1 MTWEVMVAA
10 QRLLERTYSPA
21 IPRDAGPSGMFIYAD
36 AQLCPGCRSPLG
48 LPALSCAVCGLT
60 LTGPEPRRVFEA
72 LRQVDVLVAG
82 LYAAAGRTTVA
93 EPTGAVDRP
102 TEPAMSPAMSSASV
116 PRILLGLGAL
126 CLLVAALVFLA
137 VAWAALGIEGRT
149 AVLGGFALVAGVLTA
164 WVAGRDLRAG
174 AEALSAVTLGL
185 LALVLGGAW
194 RAGWLGTL
202 GDEPFLVVAG
212 VAVAAAAAATGRWAA
227 TTPVATLVGAEVIAT
242 LGLVAAAIGVPG
254 TIQRGDAVA
263 ALAALAIFAVGVA
276 VGHRLGLRVLTL
288 GAGAGT
294 AVCWLLL
301 VWVGVLRLEILT
313 VAHLWG
319 DLALWPLLV
328 ATALAAAIAVPRRL
342 PTELRVLAASIAVVL
357 GTLVVTVASFDESP
371 TRLAL
376 VELAVVAAYAV
387 LSTMLPGAWKW
398 LCAAPPVIAA
408 LGLAAS
414 VLRLTAVAVVELV
427 LNEPWTRGVVDRL
440 DAPDVPWTWPLLLPA
455 GVVGIGLTAATI
467 LHCDG
472 RQPRAVVMPSAAA
485 LVVALGLLP
494 ALYGAPLVAAVTA
507 VLVATAALAVAGV
520 ALGGVVLVASA
531 AGTATLALLAGLA
544 SDWVT
549 AGVLAVLTVAAV
561 AAELRG
567 ARTLEDLKVAGTFIA
582 PLTGAG
588 LIWTV
593 GHLAGVETVWR
604 AVPVLLVL
612 GAAILVRPV
621 VEREVATSAAAV
633 LAVAGSV
640 LGVGTIDQTWLA
652 IYLTMAGVIAT
663 VSSLAHPS
671 RRHLAWAGLALLT
684 LAQWIRLHQI
694 GVGTVE
700 AYTLPLAL
708 VLLVVGTVALLRGN
722 GSSLATLTP
731 GLALALVPTLLQV
744 LVDPLGTRALLL
756 GLGCLVLVA
765 VGLASGWAAP
775 LLAGAA
781 VGALLVLRQ
790 GTLAQVIP
798 QWMLI
803 GLVGVALTVVG
814 VTWEQRLQEF
824 RKVSAYVRG
833 LR

>member
-1 MTWEVMVAA
+1 
-10 QRLLERTYSPA
+10 
-21 IPRDAGPSGMFIYAD
+21 MFLYAD
-36 AQLCPGCRSPLG
+36 AQACPGCRSPLE
-48 LPALSCAVCGLT
+48 LPALSCAACGLT
-60 LTGPEPRRVFEA
+60 LTGPEPRRVFET

-82 LYAAAGRTTVA
+82 LYAAADRTTVA
-93 EPTGAVDRP
+93 EPAGAVDRP
-102 TEPAMSPAMSSASV
+102 LEPALQAPLQPRPAMSSASV

-137 VAWAALGIEGRT
+137 VAWASLGIEGRT
-149 AVLGGFALVAGVLTA
+149 AVLGGFALVAGGLTA
-164 WVAGRDLRAG
+164 WVARRDLRAG

-212 VAVAAAAAATGRWAA
+212 VTVAAAAVATGRWAA
-227 TTPVATLVGAEVIAT
+227 TTPVATLVSAEVIAT
-242 LGLVAAAIGVPG
+242 LALAAAAVGVPG

-263 ALAALAIFAVGVA
+263 AVAALSLLAVGA
-276 VGHRLGLRVLTL
+276 AGGHRLGLRVLTL

-301 VWVGVLRLEILT
+301 VVVGVSRLTDLT
-313 VAHLWG
+313 IAHVWG
-319 DLALWPLLV
+319 DLAAWPLLV
-328 ATALAAAIAVPRRL
+328 ATVLVAAIAAPRRL
-342 PTELRVLAASIAVVL
+342 PTELRVLAACIAVAL

-376 VELAVVAAYAV
+376 VELAVVAAYAA
-387 LSTMLPGAWKW
+387 LATRLPGAWKW
-398 LCAAPPVIAA
+398 VCAAPPVFAA

-414 VLRLTAVAVVELV
+414 VLRLTTVAVGGLV
-427 LNEPWTRGVVDRL
+427 LNEPWTRGVLDRL
-440 DAPDVPWTWPLLLPA
+440 DAPEVPWTWPLLLPA
-455 GVVGIGLTAATI
+455 GVVGISLTAATV
-467 LHCDG
+467 LHCHG
-472 RQPRAVVMPSAAA
+472 RQPRAVVVPAAAA

-494 ALYGAPLVAAVTA
+494 ALYGAPLVAAVMT
-507 VLVATAALAVAGV
+507 VLVAAGALAAAGIARGRV
-520 ALGGVVLVASA
+520 DLGAAATGAVVL
-531 AGTATLALLAGLA
+531 TLLAGLA
-544 SDWVT
+544 SDWLT
-549 AGVLAVLTVAAV
+549 AGLLALLTIAAV
-561 AAELRG
+561 AAELAG
-567 ARTLEDLKVAGTFIA
+567 SKDLKVAGTFLA

-604 AVPVLLVL
+604 ALPVLLVL
-612 GAAILVRPV
+612 GTAIVVRPV
-621 VEREVATSAAAV
+621 VEREVAASAAAV
-633 LAVAGSV
+633 LAVTGSV
-640 LGVGTIDQTWLA
+640 TGVDTLDQTWLA
-652 IYLTMAGVIAT
+652 IYLTVAGVVAT
-663 VSSLAHPS
+663 VSSLIHPS
-671 RRHLAWAGLALLT
+671 RRALAWAGLALLT

-722 GSSLATLTP
+722 ASSLATLTP
-731 GLALALVPTLLQV
+731 GLGLALVPTLLQV
-744 LVDPLGTRALLL
+744 LVDPLGLRALLL

-765 VGLASGWAAP
+765 VGLARGWAAP

-781 VGALLVLRQ
+781 VGALIVLRQ
-790 GTLAQVIP
+790 GTLAQVLP
-798 QWMLI
+798 QWVLI

-814 VTWEQRLQEF
+814 VTWERRLQEF
-824 RKVSAYVRG
+824 RKVSAYVRA

>member
-1 MTWEVMVAA
+1 
-10 QRLLERTYSPA
+10 
-21 IPRDAGPSGMFIYAD
+21 MFIYAD
-36 AQLCPGCRSPLG
+36 PQSCPGCRRPLE
-48 LPALSCAVCGLT
+48 LPALSCAACGLA
-60 LTGPEPRRVFEA
+60 LTGPEPRRVFET

-82 LYAAAGRTTVA
+82 LYATADRIPAAAPA
-93 EPTGAVDRP
+93 EPAKSP
-102 TEPAMSPAMSSASV
+102 ASSPAMSPVISSASV

-137 VAWAALGIEGRT
+137 VAWASLGIEGRT
-149 AVLGGFALVAGVLTA
+149 AVLGCFALVAGVLTA
-164 WVAGRDLRAG
+164 WVARRDLRAG

-202 GDEPFLVVAG
+202 GDEPILVVAG
-212 VAVAAAAAATGRWAA
+212 VAVAAVGVATGRWAA
-227 TTPVATLVGAEVIAT
+227 TTPVATLVSAEVIAT

-263 ALAALAIFAVGVA
+263 ALVALSIFAVGAA
-276 VGHRLGLRVLTL
+276 VGHRLGLPVLAL

-294 AVCWLLL
+294 AACWLLL
-301 VWVGVLRLEILT
+301 GWVGVLRLETLT

-319 DLALWPLLV
+319 DLTLWPLLV
-328 ATALAAAIAVPRRL
+328 ATALVAALAVPRRL
-342 PTELRVLAASIAVVL
+342 PTELRVLAASIAVAL

-376 VELAVVAAYAV
+376 VELAVVAAYAL
-387 LSTMLPGAWKW
+387 LSTRLPGAWKW
-398 LCAAPPVIAA
+398 VCAAPPVVAA

-414 VLRLTAVAVVELV
+414 VLRLTAVAVAELV
-427 LNEPWTRGVVDRL
+427 LNEPWTRGVLDRL

-455 GVVGIGLTAATI
+455 GVAGIGLTAATI
-467 LHCDG
+467 LRCAG
-472 RQPRAVVMPSAAA
+472 RQARAVVVPGAAA
-485 LVVALGLLP
+485 LVVAMALLP
-494 ALYGAPLVAAVTA
+494 ALYGAPLVAAVLA

-520 ALGGVVLVASA
+520 ATGSVVLGTTA
-531 AGTATLALLAGLA
+531 AGTAVLALLAGLA

-567 ARTLEDLKVAGTFIA
+567 AKGQVDLEVAGTFLA

-593 GHLAGVETVWR
+593 GHLADVEIVWR
-604 AVPVLLVL
+604 ALPVLLVL
-612 GAAILVRPV
+612 GAAMVARPV
-621 VEREVATSAAAV
+621 VEREVAASAAAV

-640 LGVGTIDQTWLA
+640 VGVGTIDQTWLA

-663 VSSLAHPS
+663 ASSLIHPS
-671 RRHLAWAGLALLT
+671 RRSLAWAGLVLLT
-684 LAQWIRLHQI
+684 LAQWIRLQQI
-694 GVGTVE
+694 GVDTVE
-700 AYTLPLAL
+700 AYTLPLAV
-708 VLLVVGTVALLRGN
+708 VLLLAGTVALLRGS

-731 GLALALVPTLLQV
+731 GLGLALVPTLLQV
-744 LVDPLGTRALLL
+744 LVDPLGIRAVLL
-756 GLGCLVLVA
+756 GLGCLALVA
-765 VGLASGWAAP
+765 VGLARGWAAP

-781 VGALLVLRQ
+781 VGALIVLRQ

-798 QWMLI
+798 QWVLI